1 MEFPKSIIETE
12 LLSPPLFHKV
22 RHSIEYRE
30 DPLTGVRCRI
40 NVRRTERLRKTPAR
54 VDVSQVVSGAAD
66 CPFCPQNIEQA
77 TPLFV
82 EGFCSEGRIK
92 RGECCFFP
100 NLFPLAEYHAA
111 GTLTSRHFLD
121 LDQFQPQMLIDNML
135 AAREYLVRVS
145 QTSKE
150 ARYPIYLWNHLP
162 PSAAS
167 VVHPHVQILVDSK
180 PTPYQQRLLESSRDY
195 FRKTGNRYWRDI
207 VAEEKRIG
215 KRYIGERN
223 SVAVIASYAPQGNRE
238 AQIIFKETSNLV
250 EPTEPEMADFADCLV
265 RLLHGYKQMGVNSFN
280 LTTFSAPLGEGLNY
294 YSLHA
299 KLISRPVLQPFYR
312 NDTGILER
320 FHYEAD
326 IEMEP
331 EAFAQDMRAFFEDR
345 GGQTAEKG
353 H

>member
-1 MEFPKSIIETE
+1 MEFPKSNTEAE

-30 DPLTGVRCRI
+30 DSLTGARCRI
-40 NVRRTERLRKTPAR
+40 NVRRTEKLRKAPAR
-54 VDVSQVVSGAAD
+54 VDLSQVIGRPDD

-82 EGFCSEGRIK
+82 EGFCPGGRIK

-111 GTLTSRHFLD
+111 GTLTSSHFLD
-121 LDQFQPQMLIDNML
+121 LEEFQPQMLIDNML
-135 AAREYLVRVS
+135 AAREFLVRVS
-145 QTSKE
+145 QTSRE
-150 ARYPIYLWNHLP
+150 AWYPIYLWNHLP

-167 VVHPHVQILVDSK
+167 VVHPHVQILVDRQ

-195 FRKTGNRYWRDI
+195 FRKMGSSYWWDI
-207 VAEEKRIG
+207 GAEEKRIG
-215 KRYIGERN
+215 QRWIGEKD

-250 EPTEPEMADFADCLV
+250 GLTELQITGFADCLI
-265 RLLHGYKQMGVNSFN
+265 RLLRGYKQMGVNSFN
-280 LTTFSAPLGEGLNY
+280 LTTFSAPLGEELDY

-299 KLISRPVLQPFYR
+299 KLISRPVWQPFYR

-326 IEMEP
+326 IELEP
-331 EAFAQDMRAFFEDR
+331 EAFAKAMRAFWGDE
-345 GGQTAEKG
+345 GGAAAEKG
-353 H
+353 Q